1 MRSGLMPVYVHGTT
15 APIDNHVPEVLLSGD
30 RNHANVRV
38 YCSYGSV
45 PCPPIQEG
53 GLAALRNP
61 TKAPG
66 SGKVAQQRRRE
77 QMRAKHKNPIG
88 PSAKPIPKV
97 ISFQDPLPEPQRYRP
112 QANRILSGD
121 PAQAATN
128 LFQSADGRFKSG
140 IWEAQPG
147 KWRVVFT
154 ESEFCHLLAGV
165 IVVTGDDGSKC
176 TFRAGDAFVSPAG
189 FLGTWEII
197 EPAKKLYANY
207 E

>member
-1 MRSGLMPVYVHGTT
+1 MS
-15 APIDNHVPEVLLSGD
+15 
-30 RNHANVRV
+30 
-38 YCSYGSV
+38 
-45 PCPPIQEG
+45 
-53 GLAALRNP
+53 
-61 TKAPG
+61 
-66 SGKVAQQRRRE
+66 
-77 QMRAKHKNPIG
+77 AKHKKPIG

-112 QANRILSGD
+112 QADRILSGD
-121 PAQAATN
+121 PAQTATN

-165 IVVTGDDGSKC
+165 IVVTGDDGSQC
-176 TFRAGDAFVSPAG
+176 TFRAGDAFVPPAG